1 VVPGAGNP
9 QALNRYAY
17 VVGNPV
23 RYNDPSGHCPW
34 CIGAAIGA
42 AVGAVV
48 GAASAAAPQMIQNV
62 RDGQPLTANI
72 DPGEVGKAAVA
83 GAVAGAVGGA
93 TFYIGTAVVAAATG
107 ATGISLGNMALSGAI
122 SGALSG
128 QASRATDNLL
138 NGETVTD
145 GLGDP
150 KDILVDA
157 AVGGTL
163 AFLGGAA
170 DQAIARARFSGTY
183 TRYIGEGE
191 LQAIEQT
198 GLLRGG
204 RPGETYFTTD
214 HYVSENSAMQRLALK
229 QGPDYRVEFEL
240 LNQPSI
246 VGPERVAPSLKL
258 FRWGWGI
265 QYWTSDPVQV
275 RVLRYSLME

>member
-1 VVPGAGNP
+1 MVPEPGDP

-17 VVGNPV
+17 VLNNPL

-42 AVGAVV
+42 VVGAVV
-48 GAASAAAPQMIQNV
+48 GAATAAVPQMIQNV

-93 TFYIGTAVVAAATG
+93 TFYVGTALVAAGTG
-107 ATGISLGNMALSGAI
+107 ATGISLGNMALSGAV

-128 QASRATDNLL
+128 QASKATENLL
-138 NGETVTD
+138 NGEPVTD

-150 KDILVDA
+150 EDLLVDA

-191 LQAIEQT
+191 LPAIEQT

-214 HYVSENSAMQRLALK
+214 GYVSKNSAMQRLALE
-229 QGPDYRVEFEL
+229 QGPDYRVEFKL
-240 LNQPSI
+240 LNRPFI
-246 VGPERVAPSLKL
+246 IGPERVAPSLKAV
-258 FRWGWGI
+258 
-265 QYWTSDPVQV
+265 PVG
-275 RVLRYSLME
+275 LGNSILDS

>member
-1 VVPGAGNP
+1 M
-9 QALNRYAY
+9 
-17 VVGNPV
+17 
-23 RYNDPSGHCPW
+23 
-34 CIGAAIGA
+34 
-42 AVGAVV
+42 VGAVV
-48 GAASAAAPQMIQNV
+48 GAATAAVPQMIQNV

-93 TFYIGTAVVAAATG
+93 TFYVGTALVAAGTG
-107 ATGISLGNMALSGAI
+107 ATGISLGNMALSGAV

-128 QASRATDNLL
+128 QASKATENLL
-138 NGETVTD
+138 NGEPVTD

-150 KDILVDA
+150 EDLLVDA

-191 LQAIEQT
+191 LPAIEQT

-214 HYVSENSAMQRLALK
+214 GYVSKNSAMQRLALE
-229 QGPDYRVEFEL
+229 QGPDYRVEFKL
-240 LNQPSI
+240 LNRPFI
-246 VGPERVAPSLKL
+246 IGPERVAPSLKP

-265 QYWTSDPVQV
+265 QYWTRDPVQV
-275 RVLRYSLME
+275 QILRYSRME